1 MEVAVPIDEEE
12 ALRNIQSQN
21 ETVYDSVTTDVQVIE
36 SDETVIA
43 EDGGVAGNNN
53 RGDEGLLEGVA
64 VGNIDAYCS
73 DSDDDEEEV
82 RIILKLCIC
91 R

>member
-1 MEVAVPIDEEE
+1 MEIAVPLDEEE

-21 ETVYDSVTTDVQVIE
+21 ETVNDGVTTDVQVIE

-64 VGNIDAYCS
+64 VGSIDAYCS
-73 DSDDDEEEV
+73 DTDDDEEEV
-82 RIILKLCIC
+82 RPIWRPCIC

>member
-1 MEVAVPIDEEE
+1 MEVKNMETAAPLDEEE

-21 ETVYDSVTTDVQVIE
+21 ETVNDGVTTEVKIVE

-73 DSDDDEEEV
+73 DSDDDEDEV
-82 RIILKLCIC
+82 SLPL
-91 R
+91 

>member
-1 MEVAVPIDEEE
+1 METAAPLDEEE

-21 ETVYDSVTTDVQVIE
+21 ETVNDGVTTEVKIVE

-73 DSDDDEEEV
+73 DSDDDEDEV
-82 RIILKLCIC
+82 SLPL
-91 R
+91 